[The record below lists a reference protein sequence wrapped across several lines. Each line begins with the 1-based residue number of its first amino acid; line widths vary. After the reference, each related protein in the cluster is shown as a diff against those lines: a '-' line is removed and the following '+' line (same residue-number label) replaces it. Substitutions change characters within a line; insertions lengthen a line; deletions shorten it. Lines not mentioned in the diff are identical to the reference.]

1 MLSQEEQYR
10 YSRQLILPEIGVE
23 GQLKLKAAKV
33 LVIGAGGLGCPVL
46 QYLAAAGVGTIGIV
60 DGDAVEESNLQRQV
74 LYTTADIGTNKS
86 LAAKTKI
93 QALNPFIAVAEYPFH
108 VGKENI
114 LSLVEAYDIVVDGTD
129 NFATRYLVNDACVIC
144 NKPLVFGSIFKFE
157 GQVAVFNYLDGP
169 TYRCVF
175 PEPPLEGNMPNC
187 ATIGVVA
194 SLPGIV
200 GTLQANEVIKIITGI
215 GEVLSG
221 RLLLVDVMTM
231 QMQTFTFHAV
241 AKNRSI
247 QQLGNYEYDCAA
259 PDTTISYEALLQMM
273 HETEVQLID
282 VREPEEHARFHIGGV
297 NIPLAQLD
305 AQYGQLNPSTPIVLY
320 CALGIRS
327 QKAVS
332 ILVNRGFANVV
343 SLQGGINRLIPVV

>member
-74 LYTTADIGTNKS
+74 LYTTADIGTNKT

-93 QALNPFIAVAEYPFH
+93 QALNPFIAVTEHLFH
-108 VGKENI
+108 VDKENI
-114 LSLVEAYDIVVDGTD
+114 LPLVEAYDIVVDGTD

-175 PEPPLEGNMPNC
+175 PEPPLEG
-187 ATIGVVA
+187 
-194 SLPGIV
+194 
-200 GTLQANEVIKIITGI
+200 
-215 GEVLSG
+215 
-221 RLLLVDVMTM
+221 
-231 QMQTFTFHAV
+231 
-241 AKNRSI
+241 
-247 QQLGNYEYDCAA
+247 
-259 PDTTISYEALLQMM
+259 
-273 HETEVQLID
+273 
-282 VREPEEHARFHIGGV
+282 
-297 NIPLAQLD
+297 
-305 AQYGQLNPSTPIVLY
+305 
-320 CALGIRS
+320 
-327 QKAVS
+327 
-332 ILVNRGFANVV
+332 
-343 SLQGGINRLIPVV
+343 